1 MGKSNQKGEII
12 QPKMNLETLSD
23 TLLKTKGNVTRTAKA
38 LNISRMTVYR
48 KIKQYDLYHLI
59 KK

>member
-1 MGKSNQKGEII
+1 MD
-12 QPKMNLETLSD
+12 LETLSD

-48 KIKQYDLYHLI
+48 KIKQYDLNHLI